1 MNALISL
8 IVIIYLV
15 GVGVVLSPVVEGN
28 WSNAS
33 ASSPV
38 TSAGEALPDALAW
51 PVRFY
56 HRVAD
61 RG

>member
-1 MNALISL
+1 MNAVISL

-15 GVGVVLSPVVEGN
+15 GVGVVLSSVIEAN

-33 ASSPV
+33 AQSLV
-38 TSAGEALPDALAW
+38 TSVGAALPDALAW